1 LAPRGA
7 SKEHRSIQ
15 ESEGTTM
22 SGERE
27 RRLEDEPM
35 IEYDGKDAKKMD
47 MVHPREL
54 PVTLKSA
61 TNIFYIYNESPTKF
75 LQMN

>member
-1 LAPRGA
+1 
-7 SKEHRSIQ
+7 
-15 ESEGTTM
+15 M

-27 RRLEDEPM
+27 RRLQDEPM

-47 MVHPREL
+47 MVHPREP

-61 TNIFYIYNESPTKF
+61 TNIFLYITKV
-75 LQMN
+75 QPKSCK